1 MENLSIPLVDTS
13 YPKPSNLN
21 DFKIKVPLIK
31 WSDPVLKD
39 EGGTK
44 TFNDGWNTHWKHD
57 DTLNI
62 NENKMNPWVKTETS
76 DVCTLSVKAGSE
88 HFYIGYVDLGE
99 SRHFNVPLTWAGLEW
114 YQSMSSNNSCHLL
127 KIGRQY
133 KNPSDDS
140 TWSYSS
146 DFWGDGNKETVGYF
160 HRIESLD
167 KKEMEKQ
174 QAGYIL
180 NRLYFGMR
188 TTSGAGSSHNSRINV
203 FNVKFGWGDGDASN
217 NHKMALPKIRRWDRV
232 NKLEFGD
239 AA

>member
-39 EGGTK
+39 QGGTK
-44 TFNDGWNTHWKHD
+44 NFNDGWNTHWKHD

-62 NENKMNPWVKTETS
+62 NENKMNPWVKSKTS

-114 YQSMSSNNSCHLL
+114 YQTNSSNNSCHLL
-127 KIGRQY
+127 KIGREY
-133 KNPSDDS
+133 KKPSDDS
-140 TWSYSS
+140 TWSFSS
-146 DFWGDGNKETVGYF
+146 DFWGDNNKETLGYF
-160 HRIESLD
+160 HRIETLD
-167 KKEMEKQ
+167 KKEIEKQ
-174 QAGYIL
+174 QEGYVL

-188 TTSGAGSSHNSRINV
+188 TTAGAGSSHNSSV
-203 FNVKFGWGDGDASN
+203 YVYNVKFGWGDGDASN